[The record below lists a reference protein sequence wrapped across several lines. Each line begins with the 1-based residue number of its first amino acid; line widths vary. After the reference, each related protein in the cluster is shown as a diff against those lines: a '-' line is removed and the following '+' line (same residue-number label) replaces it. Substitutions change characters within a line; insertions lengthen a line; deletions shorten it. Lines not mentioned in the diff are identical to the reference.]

1 MNRRYFAG
9 RKDVLEMATT
19 EAAHRRILTDLQN
32 PEQQAIVAAPMEG
45 SHLVLAGPG
54 SGKTK
59 IIVHRVAWLLR
70 ECMVLPEK
78 IMVLAYNRSA
88 AIEIKRRLWD
98 LVGSDA
104 AGVNVQTLHGLALRL
119 TGTSYAVAVERG
131 ENIQFDSV
139 IKRLQQR
146 C

>member
-1 MNRRYFAG
+1 MSFIVDYFSQDRDDFVRRYFAG

-32 PEQQAIVAAPMEG
+32 PEQQAIVAAPLEG

-59 IIVHRVAWLLR
+59 VIVHRVAWLLR
-70 ECMVLPEK
+70 ECMVLPEE

-88 AIEIKRRLWD
+88 A
-98 LVGSDA
+98 V
-104 AGVNVQTLHGLALRL
+104 
-119 TGTSYAVAVERG
+119 
-131 ENIQFDSV
+131 
-139 IKRLQQR
+139 
-146 C
+146 